1 MLMPT
6 LTELRKAKGW
16 SQKRLAE
23 ELGVKPNTVTRWEM
37 DQANKNAFEPP
48 TPVKKLL
55 GQILECDWQDITFG
69 EATNDQATD
78 PA

>member
-55 GQILECDWQDITFG
+55 GQILGCDWQDITFG
-69 EATNDQATD
+69 EAEKE
-78 PA
+78 